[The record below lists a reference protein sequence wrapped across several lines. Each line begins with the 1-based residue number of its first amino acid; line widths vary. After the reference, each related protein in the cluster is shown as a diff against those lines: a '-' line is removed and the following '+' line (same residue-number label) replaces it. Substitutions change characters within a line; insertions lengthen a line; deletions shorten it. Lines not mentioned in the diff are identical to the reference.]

1 MKGLLLFLAFSSTL
15 LASDDARPPA
25 VSAKATAKTTP
36 KSGAKGT
43 AKTTP
48 GSGAKATAKAT
59 PGRNAKPAAA
69 KNDLIGTWY
78 GIRAEY
84 DGEQPVNNDLVRSS
98 YAIIEADRIFVF
110 IEGKRYGPAFYRL
123 NQSVKPHQ
131 IDVWGTTPEGEFLEA
146 QAIYRLQDDKLWVC
160 VRAKKDR
167 RPTSFMTW
175 AGSKAG
181 LAIGQRRS
189 R

>member
-1 MKGLLLFLAFSSTL
+1 MKGYLLFLAFSSTL

-25 VSAKATAKTTP
+25 VSAKGTAKTTP
-36 KSGAKGT
+36 GSGAKAT

-84 DGEQPVNNDLVRSS
+84 DGEQPLNNDLVRSS
-98 YAIIEADRIFVF
+98 YAIVEADRILVF
-110 IEGKRYGPAFYRL
+110 IEGKRYGPVFYRL

-131 IDVWGTTPEGEFLEA
+131 IDFWATTPEGEFHRA
-146 QAIYRLQDDKLWVC
+146 QGIYRIQDDKLWIC
-160 VRAKKDR
+160 LREKDP
-167 RPTSFMTW
+167 RPTRFTTW

-181 LAIGQRRS
+181 LAIGKRRS

>member
-1 MKGLLLFLAFSSTL
+1 MKGHLLFLAFSSTL

-43 AKTTP
+43 AKAAP
-48 GSGAKATAKAT
+48 GSGAKGTVKAT
-59 PGRNAKPAAA
+59 PGKNAKPAAA
-69 KNDLIGTWY
+69 KNDLIGVWY

-84 DGEQPVNNDLVRSS
+84 DGEQPLNNDLVRSS
-98 YAIIEADRIFVF
+98 YAIVEEERIFVI
-110 IEGKRYGPAFYRL
+110 IEGKRYGPVFYSL

-131 IDVWGTTPEGEFLEA
+131 IDFWGTTPEGEFHRA
-146 QAIYRLQDDKLWVC
+146 VGIYRIQDDKLWIS
-160 VRAKKDR
+160 VRADNR
-167 RPTSFMTW
+167 RPTRFTTW
-175 AGSKAG
+175 AGSKVG
-181 LAIGQRRS
+181 LAVGQRRS